1 MAAKDKSKKNKN
13 SLVKTLGIPAAI
25 MLAVGGGVGFG
36 VGSFVLAPRMEA
48 ARAAESAADVDKTM
62 SEKDG
67 DEARPIYAA
76 SGQPAGT
83 LEGLTQDIVNL
94 EPITVNLA
102 VPADVL
108 MRLQIAVQ
116 TSTVVG
122 EATLNDIHQDI
133 LAYVRQLRLDQLRS
147 PNGYLRIRD
156 DLVRRAKVRS
166 EGSVSDLYIRTLVF
180 E

>member
-1 MAAKDKSKKNKN
+1 MAAKDKTKKNTKPGI
-13 SLVKTLGIPAAI
+13 VKTVILPVII

-48 ARAAESAADVDKTM
+48 AQEQ
-62 SEKDG
+62 
-67 DEARPIYAA
+67 AA
-76 SGQPAGT
+76 SYADTTAEANGADTENYATADQKGA
-83 LEGLTQDIVNL
+83 LDGLAQDIVDL

-108 MRLQIAVQ
+108 MRLQIAVE
-116 TSTVVG
+116 TSSIVSEG
-122 EATLNDIHQDI
+122 TLNDVHQDI

-156 DLVRRAKVRS
+156 DLLRRAKVRS
-166 EGSVSDLYIRTLVF
+166 EGGVSKLYIRTLVF